1 MQRYEPDRDVFIHPP
16 KEISEPGK
24 IWKLKR
30 YNRANWYKR
39 VKHEFINKLGGQ
51 ISKFV
56 QAYFPWHHEN
66 GTVSGITALHVDD
79 FIHCDAND
87 WLLNVAEPLKKV
99 FKISK
104 TANRCFKYLGLNFVK
119 MMRSM
124 LTKMPILM
132 S

>member
-1 MQRYEPDRDVFIHPP
+1 MYLFILQKKYQSLARY
-16 KEISEPGK
+16 G
-24 IWKLKR
+24 KLKR
-30 YNRANWYKR
+30 YNMANWYKR
-39 VKHEFINKLGGQ
+39 VKREFINKLGGQ

-56 QAYFPWHHEN
+56 QAYFPWHYEN
-66 GTVSGITALHVDD
+66 RTVSGIIALHVDD

-87 WLLNVAEPLKKV
+87 WPLNVAEPLQKV

>member
-1 MQRYEPDRDVFIHPP
+1 MKNSNVT
-16 KEISEPGK
+16 
-24 IWKLKR
+24 IWLIGT
-30 YNRANWYKR
+30 R
-39 VKHEFINKLGGQ
+39 VKREFINKLGGQ

-56 QAYFPWHHEN
+56 QAYFPWHYEN
-66 GTVSGITALHVDD
+66 RTVSGIIALHVDD

-87 WLLNVAEPLKKV
+87 WPLNVAEPLQKV